1 MKKLIWIIIAGLLFV
16 SCSDQSSNDT
26 EKIKKEISNYREEIA
41 GLNDKIAELEKQLA
55 EAGDPEEQK
64 KGVMIRVEK
73 AQIRSFSEYF
83 EATGELE
90 AEDEAYISPET
101 PGQIAKIYVVEGQKV
116 KKGQLLAKLN
126 TDLIERNIDELK
138 TQLNFAQTMFDK
150 QKELWDKNIGSERQY
165 LDAKNKLETLQNKLQ
180 TLETQYKRSMI
191 YTPVNGYVEEIF
203 QKEGEQASPGLQMMQ
218 VVGLDKLKVTA
229 NISEAYLPVIH
240 EGDTVEITFPT
251 YPGLV
256 MYRPI
261 SRIGHVVSKQNRTF
275 KVQVYINNK
284 KGLLKPNLLASV
296 KINNY
301 NSDNHI
307 VIPSR
312 VVREDL
318 KGAYLY
324 VALKDGKRW
333 VARKKY
339 ITLGK
344 SYRNK
349 SEVVLGLDPGD
360 LIITDGFN
368 NVADGTILTITE

>member
-1 MKKLIWIIIAGLLFV
+1 MKKLLWIIIAGLFFV
-16 SCSDQSSNDT
+16 SCSDQATNDP
-26 EKIKKEISNYREEIA
+26 EKIKKEISEYREQIAVLNEKIA
-41 GLNDKIAELEKQLA
+41 GLEQQLE
-55 EAGDPEEQK
+55 EAGDPDEQK

-73 AQIRSFSEYF
+73 AQIRPFSEYF

-101 PGQIAKIYVVEGQKV
+101 PGQIAKIYVEEGQKV

-126 TDLIERNIDELK
+126 TDLIESNIDELK
-138 TQLNFAQTMFDK
+138 TQLDYARTMFEK
-150 QKELWDKNIGSERQY
+150 QKELWSKKIGSERQY
-165 LDAKNKLETLQNKLQ
+165 LDAKNKLESLQNKLR
-180 TLETQYKRSMI
+180 TLETQYEKSMI
-191 YTPVNGYVEEIF
+191 YAPINGYVEEIF
-203 QKEGEQASPGLQMMQ
+203 QKEGEQASPGFQMMQ
-218 VVGLDKLKVTA
+218 IVGLDKLKVTA

-256 MYRPI
+256 MHKPI

-275 KVQVYINNK
+275 KVQIYIDNK
-284 KGLLKPNLLASV
+284 DGLLKPNLLAGV

-324 VALKDGKRW
+324 VARKDGKRW

-349 SEVVLGLDPGD
+349 SEVISGLEPGE

-368 NVADGTILTITE
+368 NVADGTILTIAE

>member
-16 SCSDQSSNDT
+16 SCSDQSSNDP
-26 EKIKKEISNYREEIA
+26 ESIRKQINNYREEMA
-41 GLNDKIAELEKQLA
+41 GLNEKIAELEEQL
-55 EAGDPEEQK
+55 DKLDTPENQK
-64 KGVMIRVEK
+64 KGLMVRVEE
-73 AQIRSFSEYF
+73 ARTQPFSEYF

-90 AEDEAYISPET
+90 AEEEAFISPES
-101 PGQIAKIYVVEGQKV
+101 PGQIAEIYVVEGQKV
-116 KKGQLLAKLN
+116 NKGQLLAKLN
-126 TDLIERNIDELK
+126 TDLIERNIDEVK
-138 TQLNFAQTMFDK
+138 TQLDFAETMFKK
-150 QKELWDKNIGSERQY
+150 QKELWSKNIGSERQY
-165 LDAKNKLETLQNKLQ
+165 LDAKNKLETLQNKLR
-180 TLETQYKRSMI
+180 TLETQYKKSLI
-191 YTPVNGYVEEIF
+191 YAPINGYVEEIF
-203 QKEGEQASPGLQMMQ
+203 QKEGEQASPGFQMMQ
-218 VVGLDKLKVTA
+218 IVSLDKMKVTA

-251 YPGLV
+251 FPGLV
-256 MYRPI
+256 MHKPI

-275 KVQVYINNK
+275 KVQVYVDNK
-284 KGLLKPNLLASV
+284 DGLLKPNLLATI

-312 VVREDL
+312 VVREDM

-324 VALKDGKRW
+324 VAQKEGEQWTAK
-333 VARKKY
+333 KKY

-349 SEVVLGLDPGD
+349 SEILSGLESGE

-368 NVADGTILTITE
+368 NVTDGTLLTITK